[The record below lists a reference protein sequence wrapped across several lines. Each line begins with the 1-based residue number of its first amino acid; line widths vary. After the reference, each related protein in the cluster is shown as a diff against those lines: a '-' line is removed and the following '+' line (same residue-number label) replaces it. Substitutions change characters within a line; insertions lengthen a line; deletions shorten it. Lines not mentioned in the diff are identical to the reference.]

1 MRHDRLP
8 PIFSKMVKKG
18 LEKNKDLPESYPSI
32 LINVNYQSV
41 RKECNKTKFHQ
52 VDLYSFFWIESDI
65 YSISSGLDVGFMCE
79 FNPDDYLLH
88 IFIYDSNIVLQDYF
102 FHSVTEEGLKNR
114 STLSE
119 FRLRAFNFV
128 MSVMA
133 LMTLHKQGT
142 KTSTFTASRNK
153 GSVFYAEGD
162 VTKFKRIFDFKKLP
176 APEYKRPEPGSS
188 GIRKKEHDVIGH
200 WRHYPSGAK
209 VWVKPHKRGDP
220 SLGRVTSVFS

>member
-1 MRHDRLP
+1 MKNDRLP
-8 PIFSKMVKKG
+8 PIFTKLLKKVQ
-18 LEKNKDLPESYPSI
+18 NKKDPPHI
-32 LINVNYQSV
+32 IINVDYN
-41 RKECNKTKFHQ
+41 Q
-52 VDLYSFFWIESDI
+52 VKREHERDPIYGFVEFYSTFWIEVFNEGFLCNFDSETFTLLIGHFNKDAEAVELF
-65 YSISSGLDVGFMCE
+65 SHKVDQDSLNSREFLPKHQRSSLD
-79 FNPDDYLLH
+79 L
-88 IFIYDSNIVLQDYF
+88 VLVIMGILTK
-102 FHSVTEEGLKNR
+102 H
-114 STLSE
+114 
-119 FRLRAFNFV
+119 RAG
-128 MSVMA
+128 
-133 LMTLHKQGT
+133 K
-142 KTSTFTASRNK
+142 KTSVFTASRNK